1 MQLLIQMGLIRK
13 LSISIA
19 LSSIAI
25 ICHAQS
31 VYLPLNGYSSHVLDR
46 MEIKQGRLS
55 TPAEFTTSS
64 KAFKRQSIALYV
76 DSFNTSGIKLS
87 KQDYFN
93 LAYLQTDNFEYTQS
107 DQTKIKKLIWG
118 TPFYKYKAS
127 LYAIREKDL
136 TIVLNPVAYLQG
148 GYDAGLGR
156 ETYVDQRGVDIRG
169 SIGKH
174 VAFYTQVT
182 NENQLVQSW
191 NLDYYNAYRVLPGEA
206 FLKTAAPGKYNYS
219 NATGYVAIQMGPYF
233 DFQFGHSRN
242 FIGNGYRSLM
252 MSDFSRDHLYGRL
265 NTRIWKIN
273 YTNIWGQLYDYTG
286 TSQNRPTRRHYFATT
301 YLNTNLTRNLNIGF
315 FQTISFDRDS
325 GFQNNG
331 YDWQYLNP
339 IIFYKPIENGL
350 NSPDKTILGT
360 DVKYNFARHFSLY
373 GQFVLSELRLGDML
387 ARNGWHGN
395 KFAYQ
400 LGIKYIDVVGI
411 QNLDL
416 QLEYN
421 VARPYMYTSF
431 RSANAYVNYNQ
442 NMAHPLG
449 ANFKEA
455 VMIWRYQP
463 ATKWMITS
471 LTLFSQ
477 YGNDTNGSNWGKDI
491 RKSYRNLEREYGNT
505 IGQGVKTEQLTTNI
519 LVSYMLWHNLFI
531 DAQVTYRKTTSAL
544 PLFANETFWGAITV
558 RLNLN
563 QRVAHY

>member
-1 MQLLIQMGLIRK
+1 MKNKFWLCAWALL
-13 LSISIA
+13 SA
-19 LSSIAI
+19 LYAQS
-25 ICHAQS
+25 QS
-31 VYLPLNGYSSHVLDR
+31 VYMPLNSYGAHVLDR

-55 TPAEFTTSS
+55 TPAEFMTGA
-64 KAFKRQSIALYV
+64 KAYKRKSIALYV
-76 DSFNTSGIKLS
+76 DSLNTSGIKLS

-93 LAYLQTDNFEYTQS
+93 LSFLQTDNFEYTNAEHTQS
-107 DQTKIKKLIWG
+107 KKPIWK
-118 TPFYKYKAS
+118 TPLYKYKAS
-127 LYAIREKDL
+127 LYAIRVPDL
-136 TIVLNPVAYLQG
+136 TLVFNPVAYLQA
-148 GYDAGLGR
+148 GYDQDLGKQTFVNGRGL
-156 ETYVDQRGVDIRG
+156 DIRG
-169 SIGKH
+169 TIGKN

-182 NENQLVQSW
+182 DEIQQVQSW

-206 FLKTAAPGKYNYS
+206 FLKTTAPGEYNYI
-219 NATGYVAIQMGPYF
+219 NATGYVAIQMGKYF
-233 DFQFGHSRN
+233 DFQFGHGRN

-252 MSDFSRDHLYGRL
+252 MSDFSRDHLFGRL

-273 YTNIWGQLYDYTG
+273 YSNIWGELYDYTG

-301 YLNTNLTRNLNIGF
+301 YLNTNITRKLNIGL

-350 NSPDKTILGT
+350 NSPDKTILGA
-360 DVKYNFARHFSLY
+360 DFKYNFARHFSLY
-373 GQFVLSELRLGDML
+373 GQFLLSELRVGDML

-395 KFAYQ
+395 KYAYQ
-400 LGIKYIDVVGI
+400 AGIKYIDVVGI

-431 RSANAYVNYNQ
+431 RAANAYVNYNQ
-442 NMAHPLG
+442 NMAHPMG
-449 ANFKEA
+449 ANFKEG

-463 ATKWMITS
+463 APKWMLTS
-471 LTLFSQ
+471 LTIMSLV
-477 YGNDTNGSNWGKDI
+477 GNDTNNSNWGRDI

-505 IGQGVKTEQLTTNI
+505 IGQGVRTEQVITN
-519 LVSYMLWHNLFI
+519 LVLSYMFWHNMFI
-531 DAQVTYRKTTSAL
+531 EGQITYRKTTSAL
-544 PLFANETFWGAITV
+544 PQFANQTLWGGITL
-558 RLNLN
+558 RINMN